1 MLAIRHLV
9 KPLAAIGVAAVL
21 AGCQMAGGSE
31 MASSLEV
38 VPVQY
43 APPVIKRGISGT
55 YVLGPADRVRIKVY
69 NESDITGE
77 YEVNAAGF
85 VSVPL
90 AGEIK
95 AAGLTTRQLEGALRQ
110 RLADGIV
117 NDPRVNVEIAAYAP
131 FYIHGEVKTAGE
143 FNYRIGLTVQD
154 AVALAGGFTYRAD
167 DHKVY
172 VRRSG
177 STVEEVYGLD
187 LPVLVSP
194 GDNIRIPERWF

>member
-1 MLAIRHLV
+1 
-9 KPLAAIGVAAVL
+9 
-21 AGCQMAGGSE
+21 
-31 MASSLEV
+31 MASSMQME
-38 VPVQY
+38 PVQY
-43 APPVIKRGISGT
+43 APPVVRRAVGGT
-55 YVLGPADRVRIKVY
+55 YVLGPADRIRIKVY

-77 YEVNAAGF
+77 YEVNGSGF

-95 AAGLTTRQLEGALRQ
+95 AAGLTTRQLENALKR

-143 FNYRIGLTVQD
+143 FAYRIGLTVQD

-172 VRRSG
+172 VRRAG
-177 STVEEVYGLD
+177 SAIEEIYGLD
-187 LPVLVSP
+187 VPVSVSP